1 MDKKTIVSKIGELKS
16 KKTDRKFTQSMEI
29 SVNFKEIDLESSE
42 FKLNL
47 NIPLPKGRGRD
58 VDIGVFADGDMNVRA
73 KKLSKFVLNKDELEK
88 YSKDKRK
95 MRKFAS
101 SCYAFIAQPDLM
113 ATVGKSWGIVLGP
126 KGKMPQ
132 PVPPNADLAPVIDR
146 IKNSVRIRSK
156 KNPTIHALVG
166 TENMSPDDLADNTLA
181 ILSGIERQIPK
192 DKIKSIYLK
201 YTMSEPVELM

>member
-16 KKTDRKFTQSMEI
+16 KKKDRKFAQSMEI
-29 SVNFKEIDLESSE
+29 SVNFKEIDLESSD

-58 VDIGVFADGDMNVRA
+58 VNIGVFADGDMNVRA
-73 KKLSKFVLNKDELEK
+73 KKLSKFVLNRDELEK

-95 MRKFAS
+95 MRKFAN
-101 SCYAFIAQPDLM
+101 SCYAFVAQPDLM
-113 ATVGKSWGIVLGP
+113 ATIGKSWGIVLGP

-132 PVPPNADLAPVIDR
+132 PVPPNADLAPVVDR

-166 TENMSPDDLADNTLA
+166 TENMSPEDLADNTLA
-181 ILSGIERQIPK
+181 VLSGIERQIPK

>member
-16 KKTDRKFTQSMEI
+16 KKKDRKFAQSMEI
-29 SVNFKEIDLESSE
+29 SVNFKEIDIESSD

-58 VDIGVFADGDMNVRA
+58 VNIGVFADGDMNVRA

-88 YSKDKRK
+88 YAKDKRK
-95 MRKFAS
+95 MRKFAN
-101 SCYAFIAQPDLM
+101 SCYAFVAQPDLM
-113 ATVGKSWGIVLGP
+113 ATIGKSWGIVLGP

-132 PVPPNADLAPVIDR
+132 PVPPNADLAPVVDR

-156 KNPTIHALVG
+156 KNPTIHALIG
-166 TENMSPDDLADNTLA
+166 TENMSPEDLADNTLA
-181 ILSGIERQIPK
+181 VLSGIERQIPK

-201 YTMSEPVELM
+201 YTMSEPVELI